1 MDRLY
6 YPIHVGKSLSKIDL
20 PYLLDNTGDNISLK
34 NKEYCE
40 LTAHYW
46 AWKNIRDVKYIGLC
60 HYRRYLNL
68 YSNCFSVYLREMD
81 VDKYKSTINVDKEE
95 KKIVDTL
102 SKYDIILP
110 KFWRTPWSIKRDFY
124 ISVCEQDFEIL
135 CRVIKNKYPDY
146 FPYFEKFCLGNRR
159 TGCNMFITSI
169 KIFDEYSNWLFDV
182 LFEVEKH
189 VKISSYSYYRRI
201 FGFMSEV
208 LLPVYCY
215 RWNLKI
221 KEKQMLFLTST
232 GTSNLFTVTL
242 KRFIKNITNTIAY
255 RLIKLTPEKI
265 SNTDFWNNYFKNDNI
280 KI

>member
-1 MDRLY
+1 MDNCKILVCSHKKDYARMDRLY

-68 YSNCFSVYLREMD
+68 YSNCFSV
-81 VDKYKSTINVDKEE
+81 
-95 KKIVDTL
+95 
-102 SKYDIILP
+102 
-110 KFWRTPWSIKRDFY
+110 RTPWSIKRDFY